1 MAEAEQARIDAVQA
15 DARTLRKAGRE
26 EEAQTLL
33 ATEGRQQEGIP
44 VMESGTLFHDG
55 KRWRFHV
62 PLSISIQVERAKD
75 QLAEN
80 PDLPVTTV
88 DLG

>member
-1 MAEAEQARIDAVQA
+1 M
-15 DARTLRKAGRE
+15 
-26 EEAQTLL
+26 
-33 ATEGRQQEGIP
+33 P

-62 PLSISIQVERAKD
+62 PLSTSIQVERAKD

-88 DLG
+88 DLGVNNRAVAVAFHGAKVKGTLFIPGRSHEKRR